1 MARFDVH
8 LMPSGD
14 LALDCQSDQLEYLA
28 SRFTVPL
35 VPEDEIASPIA
46 VLHPTFE
53 VRGERLVMATHLS
66 GAVPAR
72 VLGTAIASLKA
83 HEYEIQRAIDTLTG
97 Y

>member
-35 VPEDEIASPIA
+35 VPESETASRIAP
-46 VLHPTFE
+46 LHPTFE
-53 VRGERLVMATHLS
+53 VRGERLIMATHLA
-66 GAVPAR
+66 GAVPVRA
-72 VLGTAIASLKA
+72 LGTAIASLKA
-83 HEYEIQRAIDTLTG
+83 HEYEIQRALDTLTG